1 MAVRRRRKKKTINPR
16 FAALCLAL
24 VFFLGA
30 AVYLA
35 ASRGLPGEDVQTPDY
50 VEKDYLTVNEWSRPG
65 TPLEDIRGVVIHYV
79 GNPGTTARANR
90 NYFESLSSG
99 EEAAYASSHFVVGLE
114 GEVIQCIPLTEI
126 AYASNGRNG
135 DTVSVEV
142 CHPDGTGEFS
152 AVTYARTVELTAWL
166 CRQFRLDA
174 KTDVIRHYDVTGK
187 ICPKYY
193 VENPAAWETFLADV
207 AKEAAKAP

>member
-65 TPLEDIRGVVIHYV
+65 TAAGRYPRRSHPLCGK
-79 GNPGTTARANR
+79 PGHHRPR
-90 NYFESLSSG
+90 KPQLF
-99 EEAAYASSHFVVGLE
+99 
-114 GEVIQCIPLTEI
+114 
-126 AYASNGRNG
+126 
-135 DTVSVEV
+135 
-142 CHPDGTGEFS
+142 
-152 AVTYARTVELTAWL
+152 
-166 CRQFRLDA
+166 
-174 KTDVIRHYDVTGK
+174 
-187 ICPKYY
+187 
-193 VENPAAWETFLADV
+193 
-207 AKEAAKAP
+207 

>member
-50 VEKDYLTVNEWSRPG
+50 VEKDYLTVNECPG
-65 TPLEDIRGVVIHYV
+65 PARPLEDIRGVVIHYV

-114 GEVIQCIPLTEI
+114 GEVIQCIPLDGDRLRLQRPQRRHRVCGGLP
-126 AYASNGRNG
+126 SGR
-135 DTVSVEV
+135 
-142 CHPDGTGEFS
+142 DGRIFRRDLRAHGGADRL
-152 AVTYARTVELTAWL
+152 AVPPVPAG
-166 CRQFRLDA
+166 RQDRCDPPL
-174 KTDVIRHYDVTGK
+174 
-187 ICPKYY
+187 
-193 VENPAAWETFLADV
+193 
-207 AKEAAKAP
+207 